1 MCQNEVEANGWT
13 SVPAN
18 AGAIFGRKPFINQP
32 GRLSL
37 DEIKFPS
44 NEPSVAKT
52 LEYAKKTLHP
62 ETFNHSMR
70 VYFYGMA
77 ISKQQFPER
86 FAKLNPATWALTCL
100 LHDLGTAEENLTAT
114 RMSFDIYGG
123 IKAIDIVKSNGATAD
138 QAEAAAEAIIRH
150 EDMGVDGTI
159 TYFGQLIQLAT
170 TYDNTGVHPH
180 VDDFDALIHADTRA
194 QINKAYPR
202 MKWCSFFAGVIRK
215 EEAIK
220 PWCHS
225 THLVNFDKEIEA
237 NTLMKQWE

>member
-18 AGAIFGRKPFINQP
+18 AGAIFGSKPFINQP
-32 GRLSL
+32 GPLSL
-37 DEIKFPS
+37 EDIKFPFD
-44 NEPSVAKT
+44 EPSVAKT
-52 LEYAKKTLHP
+52 LVYAKKTLHP

-77 ISKQQFPER
+77 ISKEQFSEQ
-86 FAKLNPATWALTCL
+86 FTSLNPVTWALTCL

-114 RMSFDIYGG
+114 RMSFDVYGG
-123 IKAIDIVKSNGATAD
+123 IKAIDVLKGHGATTD

-170 TYDNTGVHPH
+170 TYDNTGFHPH
-180 VDDFDALIHADTRA
+180 VKDFGELIHETTRTK
-194 QINKAYPR
+194 INEAYPR
-202 MKWCSFFAGVIRK
+202 IKWCKFFSGVIRK
-215 EEAIK
+215 EETIK

-225 THLVNFDKEIEA
+225 THLVNFDQEIEA